1 MKIFNLIESI
11 IINLF
16 SSQLYD
22 GKATICERI
31 RLKCFRKKLF
41 KRIRKYIIQHDGS
54 VLTTGDFEIFLQYH
68 HPIENIFKQISSGTG
83 VVSKESFIN
92 EQIELFYR
100 VQHHPENNRFDT
112 DEVLKGFFMNVYDEI
127 DTFFVKNLSQNEKYI
142 ISRSDRG
149 NQQLTNEL
157 KASKKEIH
165 DELSDIKKVL
175 QENLQ
180 IHDPELVWSIYQYLS
195 SLILNGKISEVL
207 QIYQLL
213 IGKSVDLESS
223 ISYLLSL
230 FSDNKSL
237 CVDFCKI
244 QNDIVDDRIYN
255 DICRISIYIN
265 KWRNKN
271 VNLNK
276 VSSRNPDLKRIVQSL
291 LDGKQDDFYTIKKS
305 VQENITYFTYNIENN
320 YPNEQWIVNRICS
333 LDILNQSLSNT
344 SESIRQL
351 IGDSNNIVDRL
362 ILLKSRI
369 SESYNKLEIGS
380 GFAKELY
387 NEACELEQISENLA
401 SDMKIII
408 YELLLRSALMVST
421 EEAEKASRIV
431 PKKLHEVKNIQFLLI
446 QVKIERDTVDFD
458 EVINICMKY
467 GEYWLFNNYLIKHVD
482 DNPLEMKE
490 LIEKYKFVIDLDS
503 SVFLIYLQ
511 LVNELDGQNKALEL
525 FDEYKKK
532 YGELVD
538 FWIIKL
544 RIKYVDEELD
554 IMVTEYMRGNLKCSS
569 NEGPLA
575 LVKLL
580 IQNKKYEKAL
590 EIINKYEIIGNI
602 RYDFLRLKAIAL
614 CKTKH
619 EIESLSIFTKLFKDG
634 NHSEEIVY
642 YILALSCY
650 NRRQVP
656 FEVLVCAEQ
665 SENPQILMLAA
676 SVFVIENNIEKAF
689 IMNLKAMLRTTDCK
703 SEVFDQYIGIETLED
718 QSEKIVVNSIG
729 VDTVVRLLNLNDE
742 TQKSLY
748 AIHSLHLLPKEPY
761 VWENTI
767 HIYKETAIMYGL
779 LRKKKGDIVV
789 IDSNSYKIEEIL
801 SLKTYFF
808 RLSMN
813 KVIANGKAKMLSIP
827 TIDNDRIDV
836 QKFTQVLKKEIGDN
850 ENKFTWLDQYKD
862 LNQIPV
868 SFFFSKS
875 FVRVTYFQLVS
886 TILVDKTILYRE
898 SADTTSQQ
906 QGNYIFS
913 YAALVTLYKL
923 GWNCSSNEMKY
934 AIPSTMKKVISVET
948 EKIIRQNNKDHV
960 AFMGVKNEQFYLVES
975 TEEEKS
981 QFMQEAVQFKTYSE
995 KFITLDNDSDL
1006 HLGDDNHSK
1015 IKEMLGISDYDSII
1029 IAKSTGRILVTA
1041 EVIVSGICHISEI
1054 NVPTEGI
1061 ANFLAKETKDIDELL
1076 MYVRKMVEYKFTIP
1090 FTINTINRILEFFE
1104 KANQEKRKSI
1114 IEQWSEILQL
1124 PMEDAQYK
1132 SVMISCIQNCVDY
1145 FNSEED
1151 KITPIEKSLLYFW
1164 LKYTGQKIVVN
1175 ISENGEFITQIVKE
1189 E

>member
-1 MKIFNLIESI
+1 MRIFNLIESI

-22 GKATICERI
+22 GKVTFCERI

-68 HPIENIFKQISSGTG
+68 HPIEKIFKQISSGSG

-92 EQIELFYR
+92 EQIELFFK
-100 VQHHPENNRFDT
+100 VQHHPEKNRSDT
-112 DEVLKGFFMNVYDEI
+112 DEILKGFFMHVYDEI
-127 DTFFVKNLSQNEKYI
+127 DSFFVKNLSQNETYI
-142 ISRSDRG
+142 ISRSDRT
-149 NQQLTNEL
+149 NQQVMDALQVSEKRLHEDLTG
-157 KASKKEIH
+157 
-165 DELSDIKKVL
+165 IKKVL

-180 IHDPELVWSIYQYLS
+180 IHDPELVWSIYQHLS

-207 QIYQLL
+207 QIYPLL
-213 IGKSVDLESS
+213 IGKSIDLESS

-230 FSDNKSL
+230 FSDNNSL

-291 LDGKQDDFYTIKKS
+291 LEGKQDDFYTIKKS
-305 VQENITYFTYNIENN
+305 VQEGITYFTYNIENN

-333 LDILNQSLSNT
+333 LDILKQSLFNT
-344 SESIRQL
+344 SESIKQL

-369 SESYNKLEIGS
+369 SESYNTLEIGS
-380 GFAKELY
+380 EFANELY
-387 NEACELEQISENLA
+387 NAACELAQMSDNLA
-401 SDMKIII
+401 RDMKIII
-408 YELLLRSALMVST
+408 YEMLLRSALMVST
-421 EEAEKASRIV
+421 EEAEKVSRMV
-431 PKKLHEVKNIQFLLI
+431 PKNLQEVKNIRFLLI
-446 QVKIERDTVDFD
+446 QVKIEKDTGDFD

-467 GEYWLFNNYLIKHVD
+467 GEYWLFNNYLIEHVD
-482 DNPLEMKE
+482 DSPLGMKE

-503 SVFLIYLQ
+503 SVFLIYVQ
-511 LVNELDGQNKALEL
+511 LVNKLDGQNKALEL

-532 YGELVD
+532 YGELVE

-544 RIKYVDEELD
+544 RIKYIDEELD
-554 IMVTEYMRGNLKCSS
+554 IMVTEYMRGNLKYLT
-569 NEGPLA
+569 NEGPLT

-580 IQNKKYEKAL
+580 IQNKKYENAL
-590 EIINKYEIIGNI
+590 EIINKHEIIGNI
-602 RYDFLRLKAIAL
+602 RHDFLRLKAIAL
-614 CKTKH
+614 CNTKH
-619 EIESLSIFTKLFKDG
+619 EIESLSIFTKLFEDG
-634 NHSEEIVY
+634 NHSEEIIY
-642 YILALSCY
+642 YILALSCN
-650 NRRQVP
+650 NRRLVP

-676 SVFVIENNIEKAF
+676 SVFAIENNVEKAF
-689 IMNLKAMLRTTDCK
+689 IMNLKAMLRTTDSQ
-703 SEVFDQYIGIETLED
+703 SEVFNQYIGIETLED
-718 QSEKIVVNSIG
+718 QSKKTIVNSID
-729 VDTVVRLLNLNDE
+729 VDTVVKLLNQNDE
-742 TQKSLY
+742 TKNSLY

-761 VWENTI
+761 VWENAT
-767 HIYKETAIMYGL
+767 HIYKETAIMHGL

-789 IDSNSYKIEEIL
+789 IDSHSYKIEEIL

-813 KVIANGKAKMLSIP
+813 KVIANGKAKLLSIP
-827 TIDNDRIDV
+827 TMDNDRIDV
-836 QKFTQVLKKEIGDN
+836 QKFAQVLKKEIGDN
-850 ENKFTWLDQYKD
+850 ENQFAWLDQYKD
-862 LNQIPV
+862 LSKIPV

-875 FVRVTYFQLVS
+875 FVRITYFQLVS
-886 TILVDKTILYRE
+886 AMIVDKTILYRE
-898 SADTTSQQ
+898 SADTTLQQ
-906 QGNYIFS
+906 YGDYIFS
-913 YAALVTLYKL
+913 YAALVILYKL
-923 GWNCSSNEMKY
+923 GWNCSSKETKY
-934 AIPSTMKKVISVET
+934 AIPSTMKKVISDEA
-948 EKIIRQNNKDHV
+948 EEIIRENNKDHV

-981 QFMQEAVQFKTYSE
+981 QFMQEAVEFKTYSE
-995 KFITLDNDSDL
+995 KYITLDNDSDL
-1006 HLGDDNHSK
+1006 HLDNDYHSR
-1015 IKEMLGISDYDSII
+1015 IKEMLGVSDYDSII
-1029 IAKSTGRILVTA
+1029 IAKNTGRILVTA

-1076 MYVRKMVEYKFTIP
+1076 MYVRKMVEYKCTIP
-1090 FTINTINRILEFFE
+1090 FTINTINRILEFYE
-1104 KANQEKRKSI
+1104 KASQEKKKTI

-1124 PMEDAQYK
+1124 PMEDEQYK
-1132 SVMISCIQNCVDY
+1132 SVMISCVQDCFANL
-1145 FNSEED
+1145 NSEED
-1151 KITPIEKSLLYFW
+1151 RITPIGKSLLYFW
-1164 LKYTGQKIVVN
+1164 LKYTRQKIVVN